1 MRECRILAAA
11 VRPVSAA
18 GVKPNRSAYRIPAS
32 RRSLALVLTAVALS
46 AVACGGADTGTPAA
60 PPTVEQKTVDL
71 SNTLM
76 TLQAKYNVLFGIA
89 AVDTRG
95 GRTFEWNADDRFAL
109 CSTFKVYAVAAI
121 LRLAERKELDLND
134 KVPIT
139 RQDIVMSSPVVSD
152 HVGELMSYYELSRAA
167 LVRSDNTAANLLLR
181 RLGGPGAV
189 TRFAR
194 SVDDS
199 QTRLDRWEPE
209 LNEARAGDP
218 RDTGTASALAAGYR
232 KLILGDGLSTEYRR
246 MLTSW
251 MRSSVTSRQRLRAGL
266 PVGWVAADKT
276 GSGAYGTANDAGV
289 VWSPTG
295 SSLVL
300 VVFSRSTTG
309 YPMAAGADAAVADA
323 TAAVLGAMSQ

>member
-1 MRECRILAAA
+1 
-11 VRPVSAA
+11 
-18 GVKPNRSAYRIPAS
+18 VKPNRSATRIPAS

-46 AVACGGADTGTPAA
+46 AACGGADTGTPAA
-60 PPTVEQKTVDL
+60 PPTVEQRTVDL

-181 RLGGPGAV
+181 RLGGPRAV
-189 TRFAR
+189 TEFAR
-194 SVDDS
+194 SVNDS